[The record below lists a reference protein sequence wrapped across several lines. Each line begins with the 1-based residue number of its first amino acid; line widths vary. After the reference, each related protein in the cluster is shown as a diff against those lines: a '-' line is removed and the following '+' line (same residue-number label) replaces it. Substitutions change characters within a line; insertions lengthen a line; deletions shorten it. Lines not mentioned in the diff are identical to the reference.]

1 MSDFELL
8 FSLFSLLLGLA
19 MAQVLGDGGRV
30 INLRHKIRIGWL
42 TPLLATLVML
52 DLSSFWTTAFGLRDR
67 VAAHYLVLLLLLVF
81 ASAYYLVATLVF
93 PNELDEKTDLD
104 AHYWENRRIVV
115 GAIFTLNLL
124 VFGTDVW
131 QGASIMRWAITA
143 TFYACLFLLWAV
155 KSKRANIAMLS
166 ATCSL
171 YLLGPLASLALR

>member
-52 DLSSFWTTAFGLRDR
+52 DLSSFWTLAFSVRDR
-67 VAAHYLVLLLLLVF
+67 VAANYLVLLLLLVF

-93 PNELDEKTDLD
+93 PNDLDENTDLD
-104 AHYWENRRIVV
+104 AHYWGNRRIVL
-115 GAIFTLNLL
+115 GAILTLNLL
-124 VFGTDVW
+124 SVGTDVW
-131 QGASIMRWAITA
+131 RGANNYTLVVGVI
-143 TFYACLFLLWAV
+143 FLACLALLWV
-155 KSKRANIAMLS
+155 STSKRVNIALL
-166 ATCSL
+166 TVICSL
-171 YLLGPLASLALR
+171 YLFSPLAAFALR